1 MYNHISAAAAQNNS
15 KPVCLKKSGQTTAP
29 EKRGMKGSVIMEQ
42 YLCPCGYLYNEELG
56 CPSEGIA
63 PGTKFEDI
71 PDDWHCP
78 VCGLTKEYFGSR
90 EEIEEAVE

>member
-1 MYNHISAAAAQNNS
+1 
-15 KPVCLKKSGQTTAP
+15 
-29 EKRGMKGSVIMEQ
+29 MKGSVTMEQ

-56 CPSEGIA
+56 CPSDGIA

-78 VCGLTKEYFGSR
+78 VCGLTKDYFGSR
-90 EEIEEAVE
+90 EEIEEAVEQILIKYGFQVRQICPLNVEG

>member
-1 MYNHISAAAAQNNS
+1 
-15 KPVCLKKSGQTTAP
+15 
-29 EKRGMKGSVIMEQ
+29 MKGSVTMEQ

-56 CPSEGIA
+56 CPSDGIA

-78 VCGLTKEYFGSR
+78 VCGLTKDYFGSR
-90 EEIEEAVE
+90 EEIEEAGE

>member
-1 MYNHISAAAAQNNS
+1 
-15 KPVCLKKSGQTTAP
+15 
-29 EKRGMKGSVIMEQ
+29 MKGSVTMEQ

-56 CPSEGIA
+56 CPSDGIA

-78 VCGLTKEYFGSR
+78 VCGLTKDYFGSR
-90 EEIEEAVE
+90 EEIEEAVEQILIKYRFQVRQICPLKVEG